1 MIFELTEEQKMLQ
14 DTCRSFAES
23 ELAPNAGKW
32 DEEKTFP
39 AEAVKKVAELGLMG
53 VAVPDGEGGSG
64 MDNVSYAVAMEEIS
78 AGCAATG
85 VIMSVNNSLYCDPVL
100 RYGTEAQKEEFLR
113 PFASGQKLGCF
124 CLTEPQAGSD
134 AAKQKTTAVLEG
146 DQWVLNGAKNWITN
160 GPTADA
166 ALVFAMTAPEK
177 GVKGISAFL
186 VDTKTEGFEA
196 GEPEKKMGIRAALSS
211 GIFFENCRIPK
222 ENLLGQEG
230 EGFKIAMSTLDGGR
244 IGIAGQALGIAAA
257 ALKLATQYSL
267 EREAFGGPI
276 ANLQAIQ
283 FMLADMATE
292 LDAARMLVWRAA
304 WMKDQKQRHSK
315 ESAMAK
321 LYAAEAATRITHKAQ
336 QILGGNGYS
345 AEYAAERHYR
355 DARITEI
362 YEGTS
367 EIQRLVIASSILRG

>member
-1 MIFELTEEQKMLQ
+1 MIFELSEEQKMLQ
-14 DTCRSFAES
+14 DTCRSFAET
-23 ELAPNAGKW
+23 ELAPHAGKW

-39 AEAVKKVAELGLMG
+39 KEAVQKLVELGLMG
-53 VAVPDGEGGSG
+53 VAIPEAWGGSG
-64 MDNVSYAVAMEEIS
+64 MDNMAYAVAMEEIS
-78 AGCAATG
+78 RGCAATG
-85 VIMSVNNSLYCDPVL
+85 VIMSVNNSLYCDPIL
-100 RYGTEAQKEEFLR
+100 KFGTDAQKETFLR
-113 PFASGQKLGCF
+113 PYASGQKLGCF

-146 DQWVLNGAKNWITN
+146 EQWVLNGAKNWITN

-166 ALVFAMTAPEK
+166 AVLFAMTDVEQ
-177 GVKGISAFL
+177 GTRGISAFL
-186 VDTKTEGFEA
+186 IDTSTDGFEA

-211 GIFFENCRIPK
+211 GIFLEDCRIPK
-222 ENLLGQEG
+222 ANLLGKEG
-230 EGFKIAMSTLDGGR
+230 EGFKIAMATLDGGR

-257 ALKLATQYSL
+257 ALQMARDYAL

-283 FMLADMATE
+283 FMLADMATDI
-292 LDAARMLVWRAA
+292 DAARMLVWRAA

-321 LYAAEAATRITHKAQ
+321 LYAAEASTRIAHRAQ

-367 EIQRLVIASSILRG
+367 EIQRLVIAASILRA